1 MYISLLTITIVAA
14 IVVFCWF
21 RKPAK
26 SIANEVAET
35 VEIGAD
41 ILHGGLSQLRDQVEV
56 AAITSSVRNTLEVLN
71 VLQENKDL
79 VEKGVTVHSLYCGYQ
94 ATKADVTVGEKG
106 RPLTDIQRKAL
117 LKAQFMSV
125 LNDLAPQKTQPE
137 TQPQPQSTVQPTQA
151 DPDAEI
157 CTF

>member
-1 MYISLLTITIVAA
+1 MYISFVTICILVA

-21 RKPAK
+21 RKPARK
-26 SIANEVAET
+26 IADEVAET

-79 VEKGVTVHSLYCGYQ
+79 IEKGVTVHSLYCGYQ
-94 ATKADVTVGEKG
+94 ATKADITIGEKG

-125 LNDLAPQKTQPE
+125 LNDLAPQKTEPE
-137 TQPQPQSTVQPTQA
+137 VQATQPTQA
-151 DPDAEI
+151 DADAEVFRI
-157 CTF
+157 

>member
-1 MYISLLTITIVAA
+1 MYISLLTLSIIAA

-56 AAITSSVRNTLEVLN
+56 AAITSSVRNTLEVLT

-94 ATKADVTVGEKG
+94 ATKADITVGEKG
-106 RPLTDIQRKAL
+106 RPLTDVQRKAV
-117 LKAQFMSV
+117 LKAQFLSV
-125 LNDLAPQKTQPE
+125 LNDLAPQKTESEAKP
-137 TQPQPQSTVQPTQA
+137 TVQPTQPTSA
-151 DPDAEI
+151 NPSAEI
-157 CTF
+157 FRI

>member
-1 MYISLLTITIVAA
+1 MYISFVTICILVA

-21 RKPAK
+21 RKPARK
-26 SIANEVAET
+26 IADEVAET

-94 ATKADVTVGEKG
+94 ATKADITIGEKG

-125 LNDLAPQKTQPE
+125 LNDLAPQKTEPEAQPTVQA
-137 TQPQPQSTVQPTQA
+137 TQPVQA
-151 DPDAEI
+151 DPDAEV
-157 CTF
+157 FKL

>member
-1 MYISLLTITIVAA
+1 MYISFVTICILVA

-21 RKPAK
+21 RKPARK
-26 SIANEVAET
+26 IADEVAET

-79 VEKGVTVHSLYCGYQ
+79 IEKGVTVHSLYCGYQ
-94 ATKADVTVGEKG
+94 ATKADITIGEKG

-125 LNDLAPQKTQPE
+125 LNDLAPQKTEPE
-137 TQPQPQSTVQPTQA
+137 AQATQPTQA
-151 DPDAEI
+151 DADAEVFRI
-157 CTF
+157 

>member
-1 MYISLLTITIVAA
+1 MYISFVTICILVA

-21 RKPAK
+21 RKPARK
-26 SIANEVAET
+26 IADEVAET

-79 VEKGVTVHSLYCGYQ
+79 IEKGVTVHSLYCGYQ
-94 ATKADVTVGEKG
+94 ATKADITIGEKG

-125 LNDLAPQKTQPE
+125 LNDLAPQKTEPEAQP
-137 TQPQPQSTVQPTQA
+137 TVQATQPTQA
-151 DPDAEI
+151 DADAEVFRI
-157 CTF
+157 